1 MQNFL
6 AQPAE
11 MDLIK
16 CPSCE
21 IHQSHQSLCFK
32 AAHSKSDLEQVASE
46 FLQEGNIPGSVQMP
60 RAIKL
65 GILLLSQVVP

>member
-1 MQNFL
+1 MQNFWAL
-6 AQPAE
+6 PAE

-21 IHQSHQSLCFK
+21 IHQSLCFK

-46 FLQEGNIPGSVQMP
+46 FLQEGNIPRSAQMP

-65 GILLLSQVVP
+65 GMLLLSQVVP